1 MNIFNHLSIKYKLIS
16 VVLLTATI
24 GLTVAGSVML
34 SYERVMQKKSLA
46 ENMHILAQ
54 VIALRSAAALSF
66 DDKQNA
72 LANLETLKASDSVH
86 LACMYDSAGN
96 EFVMALMHD
105 SQLACPEELRLD
117 GEYFSQDYLEVFQ
130 SIQRNGTNIG
140 SVYLRTSLEE
150 LDLHLQQQIL
160 LSISVLFVSLVISFA
175 LTARMQRKIYS
186 PIIQLGAVAAQ
197 VTNNN
202 NYSIRA
208 PVESKDEVG
217 ETVRAFNDMLHEIE
231 LDKKELERL
240 AYFDPLT
247 KLPNRRM
254 FSEELEKSLLEVIQ
268 QEESKLAL
276 IFMDVD
282 RFKQVNDTLGH
293 DVGDLLLKEFA
304 KRIKKILPETASVYR
319 LGGDEFTVIIKNVA
333 DAYEVEDI
341 ADAIIEKLKKPL
353 VVAGE
358 VLTISTSMGGVLSD
372 GNDTAI
378 SIMKNADIA
387 LYHAKEN
394 GRGNYQLFGVDNPRQ
409 TQ

>member
-333 DAYEVEDI
+333 GAYEVEDI